1 MLIES
6 LIGLGALI
14 LLAFLG
20 IKLSANKVV
29 TVWIFM
35 IFLFYNSL
43 YQIGASLLYGTM
55 YLIPH
60 GDSSIFEIFMGNFQV
75 LLFVFYAFI
84 QLGGEVVRF
93 ISVKRTHGKIGY
105 FPFLLIAAI
114 SWLPPFFMNELNFQ
128 IVQFFIYSP
137 KFSKIDVIVLFG
149 IFTVWSVAMTYFSM
163 EALSNTKFVLLA
175 AICFYLLELILVAFA
190 GNSQLQIDWPAPVFS
205 LTVVLLLLILT
216 HITSKFVSKKGSQI
230 STQS

>member
-6 LIGLGALI
+6 LIGLGALMV
-14 LLAFLG
+14 LAFVG
-20 IKLSANKVV
+20 IKLSANKIM
-29 TVWIFM
+29 TIWIFM

-43 YQIGASLLYGTM
+43 YQIGASLLYGIM

-60 GDSSIFEIFMGNFQV
+60 GDSNIFEIFMGNFQV
-75 LLFVFYAFI
+75 LLFIFYAVI

-93 ISVKRTHGKIGY
+93 ISVKRTHEKIGY
-105 FPFLLIAAI
+105 IPFVLIAAV

-128 IVQFFIYSP
+128 IIQFFVYSP
-137 KFSKIDVIVLFG
+137 KFTQMDVVVLFG
-149 IFTVWSVAMTYFSM
+149 IFTVWSVAMTYFSI
-163 EALSNTKFVLLA
+163 EALLNTKFILLA
-175 AICFYLLELILVAFA
+175 ALCFYFLELILVAFA
-190 GNSQLQIDWPAPVFS
+190 GNSQLQADWPDPVFS

-216 HITSKFVSKKGSQI
+216 HITSKYVSKKESQI